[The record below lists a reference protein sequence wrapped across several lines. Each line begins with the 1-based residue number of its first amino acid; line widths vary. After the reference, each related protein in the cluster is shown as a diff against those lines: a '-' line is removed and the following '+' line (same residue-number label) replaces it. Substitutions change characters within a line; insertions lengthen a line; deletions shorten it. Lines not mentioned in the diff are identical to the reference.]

1 MLLDDIKETLG
12 IRHNLRNDVIEREI
26 KWAKAELARVGVPE
40 AIANDENQPLIHDA
54 LVSGVCS
61 HMASNEKMRAEYKE
75 MWTVSRDELRK
86 HDWGL

>member
-12 IRHNLRNDVIEREI
+12 IRHNLRNGVIEREI
-26 KWAKAELARVGVPE
+26 RWAKAELERVGVPG
-40 AIANDENQPLIHDA
+40 AIASDENNPLIHDA

-61 HMASNEKMRAEYKE
+61 KMASNEKMRLEYKE
-75 MWTVSRDELRK
+75 MWITSRDELRK